1 MDIVIIGGGI
11 AAANAA
17 RQLRDSGHE
26 GGILVLAAERHLPY
40 ERPPLSKGILLGDA
54 TPESTHVLEQ
64 HWYDEHDVDLRTGTA
79 VTSIDLDRRQVHA
92 GAESAPY
99 DRLLIATGATPR
111 RLVDLDDSDLP
122 VAYLR
127 TVDDSVALK
136 EAFLGQ
142 LLIVG
147 AGWIGLEVA
156 AAARLAGMDVTVVDP
171 AEQPLLAVLGPD
183 LGARFAELHR
193 GHGVDL
199 RLSTSVDTVEGRTVR
214 LSDGHELSP
223 DLVLV
228 GIGAVPD
235 DRLAREAGLAVDNGI
250 LVDPTLRTSD
260 PYVFA
265 VGDVANH
272 QHPVLGR
279 RIRVEHWDTA
289 QHQGRAAA
297 LAMLGDDEPY
307 TRMPY
312 FFTDQYDMG
321 MEYVGSVGPGG
332 ADEVVVRGDDL
343 VAGLTALWAQDGTV
357 VAGMQSND
365 WDATDTIRALVGRP
379 VPVGFADPAVPLG
392 DLVDREGAAAG
403 DA

>member
-17 RQLRDSGHE
+17 RELRDRGHE
-26 GGILVLAAERHLPY
+26 DGIVVLAAERHLPY

-54 TPESTHVLEQ
+54 TPESAHVMEQ
-64 HWYDEHDVDLRTGTA
+64 QWYDDNDVDLRTGTV
-79 VTSIDLDRRQVHA
+79 VTGIDLDRRQVHA
-92 GAESAPY
+92 GAESVPY

-111 RLVDLDDSDLP
+111 RFGDLDDADVP
-122 VAYLR
+122 VTYLR
-127 TVDDSVALK
+127 TIDDSVALK
-136 EAFLGQ
+136 EAFLGHI
-142 LLIVG
+142 LVVG

-156 AAARLAGMDVTVVDP
+156 AAARLAGVDVTVVDP
-171 AEQPLLAVLGPD
+171 AEQPLLGVLGPE

-199 RLSTSVDTVEGRTVR
+199 RLATTVESTEGGSVR
-214 LSDGHELSP
+214 LSDGHEVTP
-223 DLVLV
+223 DLVVV

-250 LVDPTLRTSD
+250 LVDTTLRSSD

-272 QHPVLGR
+272 DHPVLGR

-289 QHQGRAAA
+289 LHQGRAAA
-297 LAMLGDDEPY
+297 RAMLGDDQPY
-307 TRMPY
+307 TRQPY

-321 MEYVGSVGPGG
+321 MEYVGSVGPDGH
-332 ADEVVVRGDDL
+332 DEMVVRGDDL
-343 VAGLTALWAQDGTV
+343 VAGLTVLWAKDGTV
-357 VAGMQSND
+357 VAGMHAND
-365 WDATDTIRALVGRP
+365 WDATDTIRALVGGP
-379 VPVGFADPAVPLG
+379 VPERFSDTTVPLA
-392 DLVDREGAAAG
+392 DLVTPPED
-403 DA
+403 D